1 VEQIGREHNSHADIL
16 AKLATAMETDMQRT
30 VTVEVLNSPSSQDF
44 DSDILCIISPVAS
57 WMDPFIAYLR
67 NGQLPK
73 DQKEADIVKRKA
85 PGYWL
90 SKEGSLYKRS
100 FSGPYLL
107 CVHPDLVNNLLYEIH
122 KGICGSHTGGQ
133 SLAHRAMSQGY
144 WWSYMQSD
152 SVRYVKACDK
162 CQRFA
167 PKIHQPARELNPL
180 SSPWPFAQWGVDIV
194 GPLPQ
199 APGNKKFLIVA
210 IDYFTKWVEAEPL
223 AHIRDTDA
231 KRFLWK
237 NVVTRFGI
245 PWAVISDNGTQFEG
259 KVFKGFC
266 SDLGIRNFFSSPGY
280 PQANGQAEVSNKV
293 ILDGI
298 KKRLE
303 EAKGKWVEELPSVLW
318 THRTTH
324 RRSTG
329 ETPFTLAYGVE
340 AVIPL
345 EVGLPT
351 IRTTEFDAEQNENSL
366 KKDLNL
372 IEERRDIAAIR
383 LASYQR
389 QMKMG
394 YDKNIRPRSFQIN
407 DLVLRKVVANTR
419 NPNDG
424 KLGPNWEGP
433 YKVTSFAGVGAYRL
447 EDMDG
452 KPILRP
458 WNICNL
464 KKYFF

>member
-1 VEQIGREHNSHADIL
+1 
-16 AKLATAMETDMQRT
+16 
-30 VTVEVLNSPSSQDF
+30 
-44 DSDILCIISPVAS
+44 
-57 WMDPFIAYLR
+57 
-67 NGQLPK
+67 
-73 DQKEADIVKRKA
+73 
-85 PGYWL
+85 
-90 SKEGSLYKRS
+90 
-100 FSGPYLL
+100 
-107 CVHPDLVNNLLYEIH
+107 
-122 KGICGSHTGGQ
+122 
-133 SLAHRAMSQGY
+133 
-144 WWSYMQSD
+144 
-152 SVRYVKACDK
+152 
-162 CQRFA
+162 
-167 PKIHQPARELNPL
+167 
-180 SSPWPFAQWGVDIV
+180 
-194 GPLPQ
+194 
-199 APGNKKFLIVA
+199 
-210 IDYFTKWVEAEPL
+210 
-223 AHIRDTDA
+223 
-231 KRFLWK
+231 
-237 NVVTRFGI
+237 
-245 PWAVISDNGTQFEG
+245 VISDNGTQFEG

-266 SDLGIRNFFSSPGY
+266 SDLGIRNFFSTPGY

-329 ETPFTLAYGVE
+329 ETPFALAYGVE

-351 IRTTEFDAEQNENSL
+351 TRTTEFDAEQNENNL
-366 KKDLNL
+366 RKDLNL
-372 IEERRDIAAIR
+372 VEERRDIAAIR
-383 LASYQR
+383 LTSYQR
-389 QMKMG
+389 QMKRG

-447 EDMDG
+447 EDMEG
-452 KPILRP
+452 KPIPRP